1 MELEDLGD
9 YSDSIRVDIKR
20 KCLEYG
26 LMNLASIVEETNDME
41 EVVCAAELDAI
52 DAGCD
57 PGPASR
63 AVQAGMMAIHVSRFL
78 QWVGNAAL
86 TPEIEEG
93 Q

>member
-1 MELEDLGD
+1 MDFEDLGD
-9 YSDSIRVDIKR
+9 YSDSIRIDIRR

-26 LMNLASIVEETNDME
+26 LMNLAEIVLDTNDLE

-52 DAGCD
+52 EAGCD

-63 AVQAGMMAIHVSRFL
+63 AVAAGMMASHVGRFL
-78 QWVGNAAL
+78 KWVGNAAL
-86 TPEIEEG
+86 TPLIEEG